1 MMMDGGA
8 GGCVPA
14 STRSVLLLLDDDDEE
29 EEDGDDGDQASDG
42 AAVDSSSSSPS
53 PTCEGSFSSD
63 DASDGVDKE
72 DDYADHPVDADAD
85 ADADDVVGRVK
96 TAKANTTMDVTV
108 TILSLH
114 GLVVKMPKK
123 RKKMK
128 GKNGGV
134 AASPSETAT
143 IVASVVSQ
151 RRGDREFWTHFPS
164 LPVKLDSSPCDDDGP
179 VVVCWPS
186 MLDASSSSSSF
197 RDYGDHRS
205 DKLPSTLT
213 LRLRRPARVKGG
225 GDGDGEEDEGTA
237 SGFVVGDDDGDDND
251 DRPRTSGSG
260 TGDGRPR
267 HGQPYVLQTCTLNL
281 SVLCNN
287 SGGMVPLGTVNVPG
301 PSGGGKEWRW

>member
-14 STRSVLLLLDDDDEE
+14 STRSVLLDDDDDND
-29 EEDGDDGDQASDG
+29 EEDVDDGDQASDG

-53 PTCEGSFSSD
+53 PTGEGSFSSD
-63 DASDGVDKE
+63 DASDGVDEE

-85 ADADDVVGRVK
+85 ADDVVGRAN

-114 GLVVKMPKK
+114 GLVVKMLKK
-123 RKKMK
+123 RKKMT

-164 LPVKLDSSPCDDDGP
+164 LPVKLDSSSCDDDGP

-197 RDYGDHRS
+197 RDCGDHRS
-205 DKLPSTLT
+205 DLSPSTLT
-213 LRLRRPARVKGG
+213 LRLRRPARVEGG
-225 GDGDGEEDEGTA
+225 GGEINLT
-237 SGFVVGDDDGDDND
+237 
-251 DRPRTSGSG
+251 P
-260 TGDGRPR
+260 P
-267 HGQPYVLQTCTLNL
+267 LNEET
-281 SVLCNN
+281 
-287 SGGMVPLGTVNVPG
+287 PL
-301 PSGGGKEWRW
+301 